1 MEQGIVAHAFNP
13 NTRENE
19 AGGSLKLKV
28 SQDDDSQDMYY
39 TSTSRPV
46 EATLPKIKTKNSK
59 GSYVPLP
66 HFSSKMM

>member
-28 SQDDDSQDMYY
+28 SQDDDM
-39 TSTSRPV
+39 
-46 EATLPKIKTKNSK
+46 
-59 GSYVPLP
+59 
-66 HFSSKMM
+66 